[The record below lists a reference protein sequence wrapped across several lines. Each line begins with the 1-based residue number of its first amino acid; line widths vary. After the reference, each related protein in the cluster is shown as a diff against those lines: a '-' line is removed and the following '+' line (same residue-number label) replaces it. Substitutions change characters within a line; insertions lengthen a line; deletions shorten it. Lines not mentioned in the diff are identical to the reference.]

1 MAFEPVGDDQ
11 DWIPLHHRGVQIAMH
26 IDLRVPIDTEE
37 GQYLVRCARIRDVTI
52 THLLRRVVNAV
63 ARDQLV
69 AAVLDDNDSKKR
81 HERHTR
87 RFRELV

>member
-1 MAFEPVGDDQ
+1 
-11 DWIPLHHRGVQIAMH
+11 MH
-26 IDLRVPIDTEE
+26 VDLRVAIESEE
-37 GQYLVRCARIRDVTI
+37 GQYLVRCARIRDVTV

-87 RFRELV
+87 KFRELT